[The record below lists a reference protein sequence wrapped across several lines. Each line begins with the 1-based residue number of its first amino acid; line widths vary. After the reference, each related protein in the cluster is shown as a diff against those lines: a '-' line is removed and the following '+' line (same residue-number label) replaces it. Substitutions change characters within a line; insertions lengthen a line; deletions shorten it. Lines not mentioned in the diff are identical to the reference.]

1 MDDRPVIEV
10 FEAFAKLQK
19 VLDKVELDH
28 VINVLGV
35 LQNDIGTEG
44 LNKLCAL
51 FTAFNNL
58 QKDAKRDV
66 IGLCTA
72 FNNVQGNADNAVKA
86 AERIL
91 SSATLKKFLLMSIN
105 TSKRPRRT

>member
-44 LNKLCAL
+44 LNKLCGL
-51 FTAFNNL
+51 GLPGVRDRFGQWPRGEMKRTFGEVTA
-58 QKDAKRDV
+58 
-66 IGLCTA
+66 
-72 FNNVQGNADNAVKA
+72 
-86 AERIL
+86 
-91 SSATLKKFLLMSIN
+91 
-105 TSKRPRRT
+105 